1 MIINMK
7 VLVLM
12 FIEITSVFLVKVVRI
27 SESRRLYDREEK
39 ENSVIFVL
47 FSIQPIIIFCAVIQ
61 VFGKGC
67 HLIMLL

>member
-12 FIEITSVFLVKVVRI
+12 FIEITSVFLAKVVRI
-27 SESRRLYDREEK
+27 SESCRLCDRGEK
-39 ENSVIFVL
+39 EGSVKFVL
-47 FSIQPIIIFCAVIQ
+47 FSIQPIIIFCAVIR

-67 HLIMLL
+67 HLIILL